1 VSRPQVLPRTAP
13 AFVTPPSACPSDG
26 VSVLSRAGVRGHW
39 WPRDGQKGAGIH
51 GQRIAERGTFDPSM
65 CPPRCLAPRCYPGRP
80 PLSSPRLA
88 RTITALGST
97 RELARRPCFQV
108 PLPVKSGP
116 PGVPRAH
123 GVGRRTLRLLA
134 PRRSPSPCRTAFT
147 AASFTHVARGRR
159 RKCKNTVLL
168 VLLQGPQCSQGV
180 RGFPRT

>member
-1 VSRPQVLPRTAP
+1 MLPRTAP

-147 AASFTHVARGRR
+147 AASLPSRTRFEGRR